1 MFPDLEI
8 ITELT
13 YPANMRF
20 LGIHYS
26 QNAPKY
32 LTFRQKKALEATPQD
47 QDLFRPAFVSG
58 SAIST
63 SMLDTLLY
71 QSYVKPYI
79 ISVIYLLIGL
89 KQHAGSGTLIFV
101 RFHVI
106 CLTSLIKSWF
116 VFVPQNLFL
125 DFFDNQI
132 SSVNLFTISWHFLF
146 KWLTSVISFGLLQS
160 LTLVYF

>member
-1 MFPDLEI
+1 MGYQKLRLFFIQFDHCRMFPDLEI

-32 LTFRQKKALEATPQD
+32 ISFSQKKALEATPQD

-89 KQHAGSGTLIFV
+89 KQNAGSGTLIFV
-101 RFHVI
+101 SFCRWGFQ
-106 CLTSLIKSWF
+106 
-116 VFVPQNLFL
+116 VFVCRSHYLPIVVERNPL
-125 DFFDNQI
+125 
-132 SSVNLFTISWHFLF
+132 TIR
-146 KWLTSVISFGLLQS
+146 K
-160 LTLVYF
+160 

>member
-1 MFPDLEI
+1 MSISLLFSCRMFPDLEI

-26 QNAPKY
+26 QNAPKN
-32 LTFRQKKALEATPQD
+32 LSFSQKKALEATPQD

-79 ISVIYLLIGL
+79 ISVVYLLIGL
-89 KQHAGSGTLIFV
+89 KQNAGSGTLIFV
-101 RFHVI
+101 SSTEF
-106 CLTSLIKSWF
+106 CCS
-116 VFVPQNLFL
+116 
-125 DFFDNQI
+125 FD
-132 SSVNLFTISWHFLF
+132 
-146 KWLTSVISFGLLQS
+146 
-160 LTLVYF
+160 